1 MSKPVYFA
9 LAACLSVSI
18 PLTALGEPTDPP
30 PLKKKTLVGEHPVI
44 GFKSAT
50 HDFGKLA
57 KGTKATHD
65 FLFLNNGTADL
76 IIDNVTTKTS
86 GVTVSWSKTPV
97 PPNEI
102 GQIGLS
108 LDTSILDGTQFIRL
122 FLTSNAANGNSIL
135 YVKAEMVDDK
145 LEEE

>member
-1 MSKPVYFA
+1 MTKLVYFA
-9 LAACLSVSI
+9 SAAFLSAQCLAPVFAD
-18 PLTALGEPTDPP
+18 PNTPP
-30 PLKKKTLVGEHPVI
+30 PLKKTTLTGEQPVI

-50 HDFGKLA
+50 QDFGEIA
-57 KGTKATHD
+57 KGDEAKHD

-76 IIDNVTTKTS
+76 KIDNVTTKTS

-108 LDTSILDGTQFIRL
+108 LDTSIMEGEQFIRL
-122 FLTSNAANGNSIL
+122 YLTSNAANGNSIL
-135 YVKAEMVDDK
+135 YVKAEVLDSK